1 MVPCKTYW
9 LLALLI
15 LTFVGIG
22 ALPVVAENQKEPLA
36 DPKQEEQTAPSEPA
50 NPDLTDWKKGEWGDL
65 STYIGTYRYD
75 AVMDDPRVAK
85 SIIALMKGSNIDLNS
100 YFDTK
105 TPIGFEDDCL
115 ILQGNATD
123 RADLQAGFLTICLYK
138 GSVHIA
144 TLLDDKITVYSPHTN
159 YAYLTERM
167 RTWIYLRAHPKTDIT
182 AKPANVQLFIRA
194 E

>member
-1 MVPCKTYW
+1 MLPCKRYW
-9 LLALLI
+9 LLVLLI
-15 LTFVGIG
+15 LTFVGISPLI
-22 ALPVVAENQKEPLA
+22 ALAENQKEPLA
-36 DPKQEEQTAPSEPA
+36 EPKQEEQTTPSEPA
-50 NPDLTDWKKGEWGDL
+50 KPDLTDWKKGAWGDL

-85 SIIALMKGSNIDLNS
+85 AIKTLIKDTSIDLNS

-115 ILQGNATD
+115 ILQGNATN
-123 RADLQAGFLTICLYK
+123 RADLQAGFMTVCLYK

-159 YAYLTERM
+159 YTYLTERM
-167 RTWIYLRAHPKTDIT
+167 RTWIYLRANPKTDIT
-182 AKPANVQLFIRA
+182 AKPANVQLSIRT